1 LIFQDKKFYLITK
14 NDDAKQYN
22 NLYYYCNNHRTTKL
36 SDQVDKNGNKTRIN
50 ICDSK
55 IKYEKVLTDIF
66 FLRIIQIN
74 VMN

>member
-1 LIFQDKKFYLITK
+1 MVFQDKKFYLITK

-55 IKYEKVLTDIF
+55 IKYEKDTNRYIF
-66 FLRIIQIN
+66 CQDHSDH